1 MQSAPGMKSA
11 IPCYSSI
18 QSVIDFC
25 IFFLKYN
32 SEMKDSKSR
41 KLKVQLVHVDT
52 TQLDLD
58 HDFELSSITPSDDG
72 TSGETI
78 FELKSVEPPSQDME
92 VIYVKKE
99 CKYKVKVYF

>member
-1 MQSAPGMKSA
+1 M
-11 IPCYSSI
+11 
-18 QSVIDFC
+18 IDFC

-41 KLKVQLVHVDT
+41 KPKVQLVHVDT

-58 HDFELSSITPSDDG
+58 HDFELSRITPSDDS
-72 TSGETI
+72 TSGEKI

-99 CKYKVKVYF
+99 CKYTPNANMADHSVVARNES